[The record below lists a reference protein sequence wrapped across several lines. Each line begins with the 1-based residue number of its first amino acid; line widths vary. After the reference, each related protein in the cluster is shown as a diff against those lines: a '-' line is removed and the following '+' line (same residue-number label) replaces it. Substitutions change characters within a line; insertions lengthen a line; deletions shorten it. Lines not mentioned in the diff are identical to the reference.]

1 VALRPDKKKT
11 LISSITNKLW
21 SFFSTLGHLYI
32 PQKFQVRT
40 IIPSGC
46 SAFGDQC
53 IRIPTFHQ
61 TIFLFIFVFTL
72 NLIAKTVN
80 GEFSIQNSKVY
91 KTMIKKISWA
101 VHHQSII
108 KKKMS
113 ASPLMVFKIKAN
125 KHS

>member
-1 VALRPDKKKT
+1 MTVVSMSVIHPRRGGSLSKGRGWLYAPTKKK
-11 LISSITNKLW
+11 LISLITNKLW
-21 SFFSTLGHLYI
+21 SFFSTLGHQYI

-46 SAFGDQC
+46 SAFGNQC
-53 IRIPTFHQ
+53 IRIPIFHQ

-80 GEFSIQNSKVY
+80 DEFSIQNSKVY

-101 VHHQSII
+101 VHH
-108 KKKMS
+108 
-113 ASPLMVFKIKAN
+113 
-125 KHS
+125 H